1 MRFQLLVFD
10 WDGTLSDS
18 LSQIV
23 ESLQDMITVLQLEQR
38 SVEELRNIIGLG
50 LDEGMSLLYPDL
62 TASQRVKLTQSYHHH
77 YRATSI
83 QTGARLYDGVRET
96 IQLLHRQGY
105 FLAVATGKSRSGLQ
119 RSLEETGLKRY
130 FHTTC
135 CADEAFSKPHPQMLE
150 EIMHELAISP
160 GQTLMIGDSEYDLLM
175 AANAGVY
182 AAAVNYGVHDVQR
195 LLEFKPLKC
204 FDNLEDL
211 PGWLSI
217 T

>member
-23 ESLQDMITVLQLEQR
+23 ETLQNMIAVLQLEQR
-38 SVEELRNIIGLG
+38 SDEELRNIIGLG

-62 TASQRVKLTQSYHHH
+62 TASQRIELTQSYQHH
-77 YRATSI
+77 YRAMST
-83 QTGARLYDGVRET
+83 QTGPRLYAGIRET

-105 FLAVATGKSRSGLQ
+105 FLAVATGKSRRGLD
-119 RSLEETGLKRY
+119 RALEETDLKRY
-130 FHTTC
+130 FHATC

-150 EIMHELAISP
+150 EIMDELTISP
-160 GQTLMIGDSEYDLLM
+160 RQTLMIGDSEYDLLM
-175 AANAGVY
+175 ATNAGVN
-182 AAAVNYGVHDVQR
+182 AAAVNYGAHDAQR

-211 PGWLSI
+211 PEWLSMI
-217 T
+217 